1 MATTEDYN
9 QRGAYLIYSLFY
21 KYASTDSGHTS
32 YGDASIS
39 YIRMKELM
47 LDMDMLEGVH
57 PALLD
62 ACVREHMQR
71 ADQEGSG
78 VIGAQD
84 FVVWLLTEVAALLPV
99 RDAFCLVTGLRP
111 LYNQFHAVLLG
122 DVGFTDGARRPLLGM
137 AAAQFSRLAEEYG
150 LSGSSE
156 GVRNAFKAARASV
169 GAFRASSGANTGA
182 QMAEPA
188 GGGRLQ
194 FAAFVRALAMLA
206 AQRMGSLDA
215 ALYQVVSCGVAA
227 NLTDPRVLKPPLP
240 PAEMTSLGLSSQLE
254 GSCHKE
260 AYMCGNCGQ
269 EHQRWRL
276 DNWVRLEE
284 LLLALGIPQPVRRFM
299 PALPLLNARNLR
311 VAFHRYNMMYNKG
324 KLPPASYRL
333 SEEGALDT
341 KKAVPPATAPDID
354 GDAGGDGADQ
364 PEDDAF
370 IINGSAGGGGGGGG
384 CCSPAASYGACC
396 CLFRSLSVMEM
407 SSWLRVC
414 GDCDAIREM
423 ITTHGSGVTPATL
436 ESAFVQASSI
446 AGVYFPD
453 DSSGIHDVP
462 IGPGDGGAKLGLP
475 RNSLGAV
482 VGSEARAAPDHPPPK
497 RSTAAYQA
505 PPDGHPMAAATG
517 GGGGANGGGGIVPRL
532 HEVRGPSSAA
542 AWLAS
547 ARSVPYGGGAGGGSS
562 AAAARGQQHRPSRL
576 VLTFPQF
583 IEALRLVA
591 EEAGGHPTRT
601 AAAERALLRIVHDI
615 VREGC
620 PRPDPTTAT
629 GTAQLRRQHMRRA
642 AGVTP
647 ASSTTRPQTAPA
659 ADPPPQQQPS
669 PPVPP
674 TAAAVADHFSG
685 TSSTTS
691 TKYTYD
697 DFTPPESNLY
707 TSATS
712 SRISSRPGSASGGRN
727 TGKGGGSGGGGAA
740 ATATTGPKGTV
751 GGSSSSSTKYTYSDF
766 TAPDS
771 NLYTSS
777 TSASG
782 SRVGSSRVGHQM
794 HQPLSTQSWR
804 PQPLRAFSNPNAG
817 GGTADGKPV
826 PTQLQP
832 KKRSVAAA
840 PAVTAPGAAAAA
852 APPPGQTSTWI
863 ATMPAPPSSRIP
875 TQNTLPMSGSVSLS
889 GGGASCGSG
898 GGAGAGTNGASVPRQ
913 RPMSAPRVRQQ
924 PPAVGLGERVE
935 YIWYGTS
942 AAAVSSVGSGGDRPT
957 SHPRPAS
964 AKQPV
969 GQYSV
974 AAEPSSPSGWANS
987 MSGGGA
993 AGCAAAG
1000 ATAVT
1005 PPFAQRA
1012 RPASASAQRPRP
1024 HTASDGNSRPRSP
1037 SPPPPVSYPAVT
1049 AAAATSGLTAAAMWE
1064 PPGVS
1069 GQIRTSSPTKTHP
1082 SSANAALGRRGSPAT
1097 ARQPVSGSRA
1107 GGGGAASAGV
1117 GVASPLSRWSHVA
1130 PAGPAAAATAVV
1142 GCGNRPPDGRP
1153 SLQSNLGRSGGNSRT
1168 PSGTGFVAPLLP
1180 AGGSGG
1186 GGGGGGTAD
1195 RTRSPPPRPP
1205 SAAIVAVAAA
1215 MKGEAAAA
1223 AALSAAAAARHGA
1236 IGRPPLQKSASGE
1249 YVSVTVHPNTPPDP
1263 RGFGNAGAGKTPG
1276 SRGDSPALAAPPL
1289 PPAPSGGSG
1298 LRNLLLL
1305 QAALDSSPSVS
1316 SPGSPVARSS
1326 PDHARTLPAAAP
1338 SASIR
1343 RTNSTAATAVAP
1355 VSPSS
1360 GPSQLEHVLLPYEP
1374 VSLPISSRVVHRSA
1388 STGSGGGGAKAP
1400 PSLPSDQEDNEAAA
1414 AATGPW
1420 GGILAAVA
1428 HRDDASSLDGGGAD
1442 DIENAVPPS
1451 PRAVLAATVSM
1462 KGLTAGGRGRS
1473 RLPAEGTVNGLPQ
1486 YFFG

>member
-1 MATTEDYN
+1 MATKEDN
-9 QRGAYLIYSLFY
+9 KQRGAYLMYSLFY
-21 KYASTDSGHTS
+21 KYASSDSGHTS

-47 LDMDMLEGVH
+47 LDMDLLEGVH

-62 ACVREHMQR
+62 AYVREHMQR

-122 DVGFTDGARRPLLGM
+122 DVGFTDGARRPLLGL

-227 NLTDPRVLKPPLP
+227 DLTDPRVLKPPLP
-240 PAEMTSLGLSSQLE
+240 PAEITSLGLSSLLE
-254 GSCHKE
+254 GTCHKE
-260 AYMCGNCGQ
+260 PFMCGNCGQ

-284 LLLALGIPQPVRRFM
+284 LLFALGIPQPVRRFM
-299 PALPLLNARNLR
+299 PALPLLNVRNLR
-311 VAFHRYNMMYNKG
+311 TAFHRYNMMYNKG
-324 KLPPASYRL
+324 KVPPASYRL
-333 SEEGALDT
+333 SEEETSDS
-341 KKAVPPATAPDID
+341 KKAMAPAEASCDD
-354 GDAGGDGADQ
+354 GDAGGDGAAQ
-364 PEDDAF
+364 LEDDAF
-370 IINGSAGGGGGGGG
+370 IISGSSGGGGGG
-384 CCSPAASYGACC
+384 CCSPAAAYGACC

-482 VGSEARAAPDHPPPK
+482 VGSEVRAAPDHPTPK

-505 PPDGHPMAAATG
+505 PPDGHPMAAAAG
-517 GGGGANGGGGIVPRL
+517 GGGGANAGGGIVPRL
-532 HEVRGPSSAA
+532 HEVKGPSSAA

-547 ARSVPYGGGAGGGSS
+547 ARSVPYGGGGGGAS
-562 AAAARGQQHRPSRL
+562 ATATRGQQHRPSRL

-583 IEALRLVA
+583 VEALRLVA

-629 GTAQLRRQHMRRA
+629 GTAQLRRQQMRRT
-642 AGVTP
+642 AGVT
-647 ASSTTRPQTAPA
+647 ASSTTQPQTAPIKE
-659 ADPPPQQQPS
+659 PLPPQQQPS

-674 TAAAVADHFSG
+674 TAAAVADYFSG

-697 DFTPPESNLY
+697 DFTPPESNCY

-712 SRISSRPGSASGGRN
+712 SRISSRPGSASGSRN
-727 TGKGGGSGGGGAA
+727 TGKAGGRGGGGGGGGGDAAA
-740 ATATTGPKGTV
+740 ATGPKDTV
-751 GGSSSSSTKYTYSDF
+751 GGSSSSSTSTSTKYTYSDF

-771 NLYTSS
+771 NLYTSG

-782 SRVGSSRVGHQM
+782 SSKVGGSRVGHQI
-794 HQPLSTQSWR
+794 HHSLSSQSWR
-804 PQPLRAFSNPNAG
+804 PQPLRAFSNPNAAG
-817 GGTADGKPV
+817 GMVDGKPL

-840 PAVTAPGAAAAA
+840 PAVTAPAAAAAA
-852 APPPGQTSTWI
+852 APPPGQTPTWVVP
-863 ATMPAPPSSRIP
+863 MPAPPSARIP
-875 TQNTLPMSGSVSLS
+875 TSNASPVSVSVSLS
-889 GGGASCGSG
+889 GGSANGGSG
-898 GGAGAGTNGASVPRQ
+898 GGAGAGSNGASVSRQ

-924 PPAVGLGERVE
+924 TPAMDLGERVE
-935 YIWYGTS
+935 YIWYGTG
-942 AAAVSSVGSGGDRPT
+942 AAAASGGDRPT
-957 SHPRPAS
+957 SHPSPAS

-969 GQYSV
+969 GQYS
-974 AAEPSSPSGWANS
+974 AGAKPASSSGWVNS
-987 MSGGGA
+987 MSGGA
-993 AGCAAAG
+993 AMGCAAAG

-1005 PPFAQRA
+1005 PPFAQRV

-1024 HTASDGNSRPRSP
+1024 HTAGDGNIRPRSP
-1037 SPPPPVSYPAVT
+1037 PPPPAVSYPAAT
-1049 AAAATSGLTAAAMWE
+1049 AAAATSGPTAAAMWDV
-1064 PPGVS
+1064 PGVS
-1069 GQIRTSSPTKTHP
+1069 GQIRTTSPTKTRP
-1082 SSANAALGRRGSPAT
+1082 SSANAALDRRGSPAA
-1097 ARQPVSGSRA
+1097 ARQPVNGTR

-1117 GVASPLSRWSHVA
+1117 GVASPLSRASNVA
-1130 PAGPAAAATAVV
+1130 PAGPAAAATAAV
-1142 GCGNRPPDGRP
+1142 GCGNCPPAGRP
-1153 SLQSNLGRSGGNSRT
+1153 SLQSNLSRSSRNSRT

-1180 AGGSGG
+1180 AGRSSSGG
-1186 GGGGGGTAD
+1186 GGGGAAD
-1195 RTRSPPPRPP
+1195 RSRSPPPRPP
-1205 SAAIVAVAAA
+1205 SAAMVAVAAA

-1223 AALSAAAAARHGA
+1223 AALSAAAAARQGA
-1236 IGRPPLQKSASGE
+1236 IGRPPLQKSASGD
-1249 YVSVTVHPNTPPDP
+1249 YVSVTVHPNTPPEA
-1263 RGFGNAGAGKTPG
+1263 RGIGNAGAGKTPG
-1276 SRGDSPALAAPPL
+1276 GRGESQALVAPPL

-1316 SPGSPVARSS
+1316 SPGSPVARSAS
-1326 PDHARTLPAAAP
+1326 DHARTSPAAAVP
-1338 SASIR
+1338 SAAVR
-1343 RTNSTAATAVAP
+1343 RTNST
-1355 VSPSS
+1355 
-1360 GPSQLEHVLLPYEP
+1360 
-1374 VSLPISSRVVHRSA
+1374 
-1388 STGSGGGGAKAP
+1388 
-1400 PSLPSDQEDNEAAA
+1400 
-1414 AATGPW
+1414 
-1420 GGILAAVA
+1420 
-1428 HRDDASSLDGGGAD
+1428 
-1442 DIENAVPPS
+1442 
-1451 PRAVLAATVSM
+1451 TV
-1462 KGLTAGGRGRS
+1462 
-1473 RLPAEGTVNGLPQ
+1473 
-1486 YFFG
+1486 